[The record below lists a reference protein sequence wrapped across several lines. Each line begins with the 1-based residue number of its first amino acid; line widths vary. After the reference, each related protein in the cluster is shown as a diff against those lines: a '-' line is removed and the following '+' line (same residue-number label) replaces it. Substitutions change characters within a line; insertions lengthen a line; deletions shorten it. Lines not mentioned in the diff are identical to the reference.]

1 MVIYYFIGKQQD
13 KNREGRMKK
22 REIYGMIKERF
33 FKKKAIILV
42 GPRQTGKTTLLK
54 KILDEFTQFGT
65 LFLNCDEPD
74 TLKKLENATSTELKN
89 VIGDKKIVVI
99 DEAQRI
105 ENIGITLKLI
115 FDNIPDVQLLVSG
128 SSAFDLRNRINEPLT
143 GRKFEFTLYPFSTV
157 ELIENSS
164 VLEEERLLKQRM
176 VFGMYPD
183 IVNNPSNAQ
192 EILFELCN
200 SYLFKDILAYKDVR
214 NPSALSKLLTA
225 LALQLGNEVS
235 SHELG
240 NIVGMKSE
248 TVENYMEL
256 LEKVFVIF
264 RLRSFSR
271 NIRNELKKSQKV
283 YFYDNGI
290 RNALIQNFNSLDLRT
305 DIGALWENFMVSE
318 RKKHIDYERILCNS
332 YFWRTHAQQ
341 EIDYIE
347 ERGGIL
353 HAFEFKYNSK
363 KQAKIPASFASNYPE
378 HKFECINHQN
388 YIDFLSK

>member
-1 MVIYYFIGKQQD
+1 MI
-13 KNREGRMKK
+13 K
-22 REIYGMIKERF
+22 REIYAMLKERF
-33 FKKKAIILV
+33 FKNKAIILV

-54 KILDEFTQFGT
+54 KILDEFAQSGT

-89 VIGDKKIVVI
+89 IIGEKKIVVI
-99 DEAQRI
+99 DEAQRV

-115 FDNIPDVQLLVSG
+115 FDNISDVQLLVSG

-157 ELIENSS
+157 ELTGNSS

-183 IVNNPSNAQ
+183 VVNNPTNAQ

-200 SYLFKDILAYKDVR
+200 SYLFKDVLAYKDIR
-214 NPSALSKLLTA
+214 NPNALSKLLTA

-235 SHELG
+235 SNELG
-240 NIVGMKSE
+240 NTIGMKSE
-248 TVENYMEL
+248 TVENYMDL
-256 LEKVFVIF
+256 LEKVFVVF

-271 NIRNELKKSQKV
+271 NMRNELKKSQKI

-305 DIGALWENFMVSE
+305 DIGSLWENFMISE
-318 RKKHIDYERILCNS
+318 RKKHIDYGRISCNR

-347 ERGGIL
+347 ERDGIL
-353 HAFEFKYNSK
+353 HAFEFKWNSK
-363 KQAKIPASFASNYPE
+363 KQAKVPVSFATNYPE
-378 HKFECINHQN
+378 HKFERVSPQN
-388 YIDFLSK
+388 YINFLSN